1 VTVYRPQADRWSSFV
16 AREGKDAMY
25 KSIDLRKAC
34 CGIRKM
40 EPLAAPWPARKPGSP
55 ACAASSRAPAPR
67 CR

>member
-1 VTVYRPQADRWSSFV
+1 VVQFV

-25 KSIDLRKAC
+25 KSIELRKAC

-40 EPLAAPWPARKPGSP
+40 EPLARALAGKKPGSP
-55 ACAASSRAPAPR
+55 ACAGSSRAPAPT